1 MVECSLY
8 DFALKQWALPI
19 RSDSGNTSRDTSIDD
34 HFQKRQIKRDPGFH
48 ILPDQVCSF
57 CYPYPSPSCFF
68 HYHTSIGAAGFR
80 WHLSPVTV
88 TTFIYTR
95 LAFHTSGQHGFEHW
109 SHRTAPWTCWTE
121 GANMNV
127 GPCWC
132 QNQLERATE
141 HPHVHAHLNSF
152 TSSNSC
158 FFLMIWM
165 PLSEYHK
172 KQSSSLLNK
181 STQKLR
187 ETCNCQ
193 HRSLQHA
200 LGRHPRRD
208 PATARL
214 RMVLRLVCLLFP
226 WQSER
231 LMQC

>member
-1 MVECSLY
+1 MSYSNQIWLRQYQQGHQYRWSFPKKANQERSRVPYPSWPGLFFVLSL
-8 DFALKQWALPI
+8 
-19 RSDSGNTSRDTSIDD
+19 
-34 HFQKRQIKRDPGFH
+34 
-48 ILPDQVCSF
+48 
-57 CYPYPSPSCFF
+57 YPSPSCFF
-68 HYHTSIGAAGFR
+68 HYHTSIGSAGFR
-80 WHLSPVTV
+80 WHLSPVAV

-121 GANMNV
+121 GVNMNV

-141 HPHVHAHLNSF
+141 YPHVHAHLNSF
-152 TSSNSC
+152 TSNSC

-214 RMVLRLVCLLFP
+214 GMVLRLVCLLFP